1 MKSLLI
7 NRILNVCFLIL
18 GLYQLVI
25 SKDYFQAAASFGIG
39 LAFDPVSHDISWPQR
54 TMLQKSIPIIQLAIC
69 AACLGLGFGM
79 NDR

>member
-7 NRILNVCFLIL
+7 NRILYICFLIL
-18 GLYQLVI
+18 GFYQLLV
-25 SKDYFQAAASFGIG
+25 SKDYFQASGNFGIG
-39 LAFDPVSHDISWPQR
+39 LAFDPFSHEIPWAQR
-54 TMLQKSIPIIQLAIC
+54 TMIQKSIPIIQLAMC

>member
-18 GLYQLVI
+18 GLYQLVY

-39 LAFDPVSHDISWPQR
+39 LAFDPVSHDISWAQR
-54 TMLQKSIPIIQLAIC
+54 TILQKSIPIIQLAMC

>member
-7 NRILNVCFLIL
+7 NRILYICFLIL
-18 GLYQLVI
+18 GFYQLLV
-25 SKDYFQAAASFGIG
+25 SKDYFQASGSFGIG
-39 LAFDPVSHDISWPQR
+39 LAFDPFYHEIPWAQR
-54 TMLQKSIPIIQLAIC
+54 TMIQKSIPIIQLAMC

>member
-1 MKSLLI
+1 MRSLLI

>member
-7 NRILNVCFLIL
+7 NRILYICFLIL

-54 TMLQKSIPIIQLAIC
+54 TMLQKSIPIT
-69 AACLGLGFGM
+69 F
-79 NDR
+79 N

>member
-7 NRILNVCFLIL
+7 NRILYICFLIL
-18 GLYQLVI
+18 GFYQLLV
-25 SKDYFQAAASFGIG
+25 SKDYFQAAASFGTG
-39 LAFDPVSHDISWPQR
+39 LAFDPFSHEISWAQR
-54 TMLQKSIPIIQLAIC
+54 TMMQKSLPIIQLGLC